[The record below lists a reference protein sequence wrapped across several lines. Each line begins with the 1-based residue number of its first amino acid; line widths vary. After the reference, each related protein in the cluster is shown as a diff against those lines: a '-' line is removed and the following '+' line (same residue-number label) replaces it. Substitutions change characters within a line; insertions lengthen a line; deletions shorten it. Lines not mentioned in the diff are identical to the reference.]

1 MNFFNFEKVYSS
13 RQLECSTICLANLL
27 NVIGNKVTSLT
38 FSKEFVLK
46 LRRVAVDLAEQP
58 HQIGFQQKI
67 QAILYIL
74 VVFIYKERIGEV
86 RSIREANKLIYRDG
100 ILVRSLLEL
109 VLPQD
114 RKIAKF
120 YGIVILNLSNKKNN
134 NATKKLIIKSIL
146 VNFGRIEHE
155 ATLLN
160 LLVYLRS

>member
-1 MNFFNFEKVYSS
+1 
-13 RQLECSTICLANLL
+13 
-27 NVIGNKVTSLT
+27 VIGNKVTTLT

-67 QAILYIL
+67 QALLYIL

-114 RKIAKF
+114 RRIAKF

-134 NATKKLIIKSIL
+134 NSTKKLILKSIL
-146 VNFGRIEHE
+146 LNFGRI
-155 ATLLN
+155 
-160 LLVYLRS
+160 

>member
-1 MNFFNFEKVYSS
+1 M
-13 RQLECSTICLANLL
+13 
-27 NVIGNKVTSLT
+27 IGNKVTTLT

-67 QAILYIL
+67 QALLYIL

-114 RKIAKF
+114 RRIAKF

-134 NATKKLIIKSIL
+134 NSTKKLILKSIL
-146 VNFGRIEHE
+146 LNFGRI
-155 ATLLN
+155 
-160 LLVYLRS
+160 